1 MKKYYYFIEDLDVT
15 DDNIPD
21 GVLVR
26 QFLIDRKNN
35 FFIYTKNNYLSK
47 EMLEQILEDI
57 IKSSHKS
64 SVKPI
69 LVPKK
74 TINAIKNKMV
84 DIDEIPRVIL
94 SKTSVFAHLIHN
106 KQIDMK
112 ILIRD
117 LNKIFS

>member
-1 MKKYYYFIEDLDVT
+1 
-15 DDNIPD
+15 
-21 GVLVR
+21 
-26 QFLIDRKNN
+26 
-35 FFIYTKNNYLSK
+35 
-47 EMLEQILEDI
+47 MLEKILEDI
-57 IKSSHKS
+57 INSSHKS
-64 SVKPI
+64 SIKPI